1 VLRFELG
8 VRFVDFELDLEPRPE
23 SARIARDALRD
34 RVGSAV
40 PLKSLQD
47 LELVVTELVTNS
59 VRHGP
64 GLPFRL
70 RLEVTDE
77 GVIRGEVEDQG
88 NGGVAI
94 RDMEEN
100 GGAGLR
106 IVDALTDKWGVYEG
120 STHVWFEFQ
129 P

>member
-1 VLRFELG
+1 
-8 VRFVDFELDLEPRPE
+8 VDFELDLEPRPE